1 MGHLITLL
9 AKLNIKLYYFSGRV
23 TVLEDRSL
31 KLDDITLD
39 DMGEYTCEADN
50 AVGSIT
56 ATGTLVVHGK
66 YINTQPVYTAI
77 IIIFIC
83 SLICS
88 TSQILYPP

>member
-1 MGHLITLL
+1 MLLSCVKWIVVPNIISTL
-9 AKLNIKLYYFSGRV
+9 KHFIYYSLPSLGRV

-56 ATGTLVVHGK
+56 ATGTLIVHGK
-66 YINTQPVYTAI
+66 
-77 IIIFIC
+77 
-83 SLICS
+83 
-88 TSQILYPP
+88 

>member
-1 MGHLITLL
+1 MCFFVLI
-9 AKLNIKLYYFSGRV
+9 KGRV

-56 ATGTLVVHGK
+56 ATGTLIVHG
-66 YINTQPVYTAI
+66 NRNI
-77 IIIFIC
+77 ILFELKMYC
-83 SLICS
+83 F
-88 TSQILYPP
+88 